1 MSDKNK
7 QTADVQLLDVLERV
21 TESDLQSIDEKIAEL
36 QRQIDGLTAVR
47 RVIDRRLHGSP
58 TRTKKPAANKAKGGG
73 GVKDAPAAE
82 DENQRLDARIA
93 AAIRH
98 TGGPLYISQLVAL
111 LNVND
116 TAIAVSAS
124 RSKLLRRLPDN
135 LIGLAERE

>member
-58 TRTKKPAANKAKGGG
+58 TRTKKPAANTAKGGG
-73 GVKDAPAAE
+73 RRQRCARGGRREPAAGRPDRGGDSPHGRAALHLAAGGLTE
-82 DENQRLDARIA
+82 RERYGDRRERVAIEA
-93 AAIRH
+93 AA
-98 TGGPLYISQLVAL
+98 A
-111 LNVND
+111 
-116 TAIAVSAS
+116 AA
-124 RSKLLRRLPDN
+124 
-135 LIGLAERE
+135 